1 LNQQEQMMKSM
12 FKQVAAAVAGWMLL
26 APSVWAD
33 AGGCIAGTRGCTVP
47 EPGSLALVGL
57 AIAAVI
63 VVAKRRK

>member
-1 LNQQEQMMKSM
+1 MKSM
-12 FKQVAAAVAGWMLL
+12 FKQVAAAATGWLVLAQVAM
-26 APSVWAD
+26 AANPD
-33 AGGCIAGTRGCTVP
+33 AGCIAGTRGCSVP

>member
-1 LNQQEQMMKSM
+1 MKSM
-12 FKQVAAAVAGWMLL
+12 FKQVAAVAAGWLVL
-26 APSVWAD
+26 AQFAMAAD
-33 AGGCIAGTRGCTVP
+33 APGPGGVRALP